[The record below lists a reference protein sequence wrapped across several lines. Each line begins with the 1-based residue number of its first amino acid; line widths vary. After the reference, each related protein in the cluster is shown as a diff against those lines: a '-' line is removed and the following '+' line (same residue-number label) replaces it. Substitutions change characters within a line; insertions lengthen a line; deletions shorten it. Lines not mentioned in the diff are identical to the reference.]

1 MAGFY
6 GSGFRVSLWGA
17 PSFDYM
23 LKRFSG
29 FSGFSGFNGFNG
41 FNGGGAAHKNMEAPR
56 SIDGGDARRWHFS
69 HTSLVTSHSRLLIP
83 SY

>member
-1 MAGFY
+1 MVY

-23 LKRFSG
+23 LKRFS
-29 FSGFSGFNGFNG
+29 GFNG

-69 HTSLVTSHSRLLIP
+69 HKSLVTSHSRLLIP

>member
-1 MAGFY
+1 MVY

-29 FSGFSGFNGFNG
+29 FNGFNG
-41 FNGGGAAHKNMEAPR
+41 FNGE
-56 SIDGGDARRWHFS
+56 ARRIKIWKRRG
-69 HTSLVTSHSRLLIP
+69 V
-83 SY
+83 